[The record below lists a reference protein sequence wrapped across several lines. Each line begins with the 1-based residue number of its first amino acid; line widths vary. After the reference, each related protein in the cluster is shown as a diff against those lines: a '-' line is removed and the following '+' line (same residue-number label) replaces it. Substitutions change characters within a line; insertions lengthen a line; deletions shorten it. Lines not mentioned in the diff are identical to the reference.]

1 MGSSWTN
8 EVFPVWIGSPEA
20 ELKGHGID
28 SPAVTRLS
36 RYFLPTV
43 KEAPADAEAVSH
55 RLTVRAGLARQ
66 VAAGLWSFLPAGWR
80 AHRKVEQIIREELD
94 AIGCGEMLMPVLV
107 PAELW
112 RLARGADTNIAETAA
127 ALTES
132 IWHRN
137 CLAVQKQ
144 RFIDQFLT
152 FIEHTN
158 RAASVS
164 DVFDALL
171 EHVPALLGVYAA
183 LLLVPAAGPH
193 AAQLLAISDSRL
205 PLRAEPLHIPA
216 VRPFG
221 TPAPITDA
229 EIAPGG
235 AFAALAPLL
244 HEVGARCM
252 NSVPIGEHCLI
263 LLVERRAGREFSGED
278 WFRMHVI
285 ARHADRALER
295 FSYVSRNLDVR
306 DDPC

>member
-1 MGSSWTN
+1 MHGRRLEDRGAGVSAAA
-8 EVFPVWIGSPEA
+8 VFAAVAGNASALLDFADRSETVHRPEA
-20 ELKGHGID
+20 RIRDLRG
-28 SPAVTRLS
+28 
-36 RYFLPTV
+36 
-43 KEAPADAEAVSH
+43 APLLLVD
-55 RLTVRAGLARQ
+55 TGAGDLIC
-66 VAAGLWSFLPAGWR
+66 V
-80 AHRKVEQIIREELD
+80 
-94 AIGCGEMLMPVLV
+94 V

-252 NSVPIGEHCLI
+252 NSVPIGEHCLL